1 MGCSAVVR
9 APELS
14 HRSRL
19 STSSGAQGVLGLPSL
34 PSSLIRLFWVSPGYP
49 PALVI
54 VCCLSAPRVHPSPPV
69 NRSFPHPRGDPS
81 TEGRT
86 RQAWGAGSNDSQPSL
101 SASAVHCSSMTSLDM
116 NSTMW
121 VFLSPFLLEETEA
134 PRSRSCGRS
143 GHRADRRSSCRRLL
157 TGALQDRGDWER
169 QGEEGGRTWWT
180 SLRLG
185 WGLGGL
191 LSHRGL

>member
-1 MGCSAVVR
+1 MQ

-34 PSSLIRLFWVSPGYP
+34 PSSLIRLFWVSPGHP
-49 PALVI
+49 PAPVI
-54 VCCLSAPRVHPSPPV
+54 MCSLSAPRVHPSPLV

-81 TEGRT
+81 TEGKT
-86 RQAWGAGSNDSQPSL
+86 HQAWGAGSNDSQPSL
-101 SASAVHCSSMTSLDM
+101 PASAVHCSSMTSLDM

-143 GHRADRRSSCRRLL
+143 GHRVDRHSSCRR
-157 TGALQDRGDWER
+157 DRGDWER